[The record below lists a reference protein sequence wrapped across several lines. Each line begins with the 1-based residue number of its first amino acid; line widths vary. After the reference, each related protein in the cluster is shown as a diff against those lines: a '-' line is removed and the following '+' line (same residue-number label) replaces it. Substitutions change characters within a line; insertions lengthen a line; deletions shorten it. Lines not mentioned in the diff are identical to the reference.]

1 MTARLRTP
9 FVEGEPLVCPAAYAR
24 TGWWAMHARR
34 HVRSLTIA
42 TAACGILLAACTTS
56 SSPGS
61 NGSEAR
67 VKGGTATVALAPGDQ
82 FNFILPLLSYEYAT
96 GANIEYSEY
105 LMWRPLYWFGAPG
118 KVGLNTAY
126 SLADPAT
133 VTTSGGK
140 TTATVVLK
148 PYRWSDGKPVTS
160 RDVEFWFN
168 LLKAD
173 KANWWGYVAGEFP
186 DNVSSFKVLSASKFA
201 ITFTG
206 SYGSAWLYN
215 ELGQL
220 IPIPQQTWDKESA
233 SGPVGNYDLT
243 TAGARKVYAFLATQ
257 NKDLSTYATNP
268 LWQVV
273 DGPWKLT
280 SYVASTGDAT
290 YVRNTA
296 YSGPAT
302 GSIHTLRVL
311 SFTSDDAE
319 FNSLLSAGGISYGYL
334 PFNDAAEVGRVTSG
348 GYNVAAWPA
357 WGITYIN
364 INYASPQVGAIF
376 KQLYIREAMQHLIN
390 QPGYISAFLH
400 GYGNPTYGPVPLA
413 PSSQFL
419 SSTQKANPYPYD
431 PSAATA
437 LLRAHGW
444 KVVPGGTD
452 TCIRPGTAATDCGAG
467 ITSGEKLA
475 LGFEY
480 STGVQAVNEEVAALQ
495 SAFSQAGI
503 QLALRGAPFSTV
515 VADDVPCTKSSCW
528 QLNYYGQG
536 WYFDPGY
543 NDPDG
548 SVLFDSTGVDNG
560 GLYDSPAA
568 NALISKLPS
577 GGYPALYAY
586 QDYLAKQL
594 PMLWMPQLDEQISAV
609 NDKLKGVYPQDPL
622 GNIYPEN
629 WYYVK

>member
-1 MTARLRTP
+1 MQAK
-9 FVEGEPLVCPAAYAR
+9 GYAR
-24 TGWWAMHARR
+24 
-34 HVRSLTIA
+34 SLVVGM
-42 TAACGILLAACTTS
+42 AACGLVLAACSANS
-56 SSPGS
+56 SSAPSATGP
-61 NGSEAR
+61 R
-67 VKGGTATVALAPGDQ
+67 IKGGTATVALSPGDQ
-82 FNFILPLLSYEYAT
+82 FNFILPLLSYEYST

-118 KVGLNTAY
+118 KVGLNTQE
-126 SLADPAT
+126 SLADPAS

-140 TTATVVLK
+140 TTATITLK

-160 RDVEFWFN
+160 RDVQFWFN

-173 KANWWGYVAGEFP
+173 KLNWWGYVAGEFP
-186 DNVSSFKVLSASKFA
+186 DNVSSFKIISPSKFSL
-201 ITFTG
+201 TFTG
-206 SYGSAWLYN
+206 SYGSTWLYN

-220 IPIPQQTWDKESA
+220 IPIPQQAWDKESA
-233 SGPVGNYDLT
+233 SGAVGNYDLT
-243 TAGARKVYAFLATQ
+243 PAGAKKVYAFLAAQ

-280 SYVASTGDAT
+280 SFVASTGDAT
-290 YVRNTA
+290 YVRNATF
-296 YSGPAT
+296 SGPAT

-319 FNSLLSAGGISYGYL
+319 FDSLLSAGGISYGYL
-334 PFNDAAEVGRVTSG
+334 PFNDAAEVGRVTSD
-348 GYNVAAWPA
+348 GYTVAAWPT
-357 WGITYIN
+357 WGITYISMN
-364 INYASPQVGAIF
+364 FASPPVGAIF
-376 KQLYIREAMQHLIN
+376 KQLYVRQAMQQLIN

-400 GYGNPTYGPVPLA
+400 GYGNPTYGPVPLV

-419 SSTQKANPYPYD
+419 SSTQKVNPYPYD
-431 PSAATA
+431 PKAATA

-444 KVVPGGTD
+444 QIVPNGAD
-452 TCIRPGTAATDCGAG
+452 VCMRPGTGPSDCGAG
-467 ITSGEKLA
+467 ITSGEKLS
-475 LGFEY
+475 LSFQY
-480 STGVQAVNEEVAALQ
+480 STGVQAVTEEVAALQ

-503 QLALRGAPFSTV
+503 QLSLQGAPFSTV

-560 GLYDSPAA
+560 GLYDNPLA
-568 NALISKLPS
+568 NSLITKLPS
-577 GGYPALYAY
+577 GGDPALYTY

-594 PMLWMPQLDEQISAV
+594 PMLWMPQLDGQISAV
-609 NDKLKGVYPQDPL
+609 NSKLKGVYPQDPL

>member
-1 MTARLRTP
+1 MQAK
-9 FVEGEPLVCPAAYAR
+9 GYAR
-24 TGWWAMHARR
+24 
-34 HVRSLTIA
+34 SLVFAIVA
-42 TAACGILLAACTTS
+42 LCGVLLAACTS
-56 SSPGS
+56 SGS
-61 NGSEAR
+61 APNVTGGR

-118 KVGLNTAY
+118 KVGLNTRY

-133 VTTSGGK
+133 ITTAAGK
-140 TTATVVLK
+140 TTATIQLK

-160 RDVEFWFN
+160 RDVQFWFN

-186 DNVSSFKVLSASKFA
+186 DNVSSFKILSSSRFS

-206 SYGSAWLYN
+206 TYSAAWLYN

-220 IPIPQQTWDKESA
+220 IPIPQHAWDKTSA
-233 SGPVGNYDLT
+233 SGKVGNYDLT
-243 TAGARKVYAFLATQ
+243 TAGAKAVYAFLAAQ
-257 NKDLSTYATNP
+257 NKVLSTYATNP

-273 DGPWKLT
+273 DGPWRLT
-280 SYVASTGDAT
+280 SYAASTGDAT

-311 SFTSDDAE
+311 SYTSDDAE
-319 FNSLLSAGGISYGYL
+319 FNSLLAAGGISYGYL
-334 PFNDAAEVGRVTSG
+334 PFNDAPEVGRVTSD
-348 GYNVAAWPA
+348 GYDVAAWPA

-364 INYASPQVGAIF
+364 LNYASPQVGGIL
-376 KQLYIREAMQHLIN
+376 KQLYVRQAMQHLID
-390 QPGYISAFLH
+390 QPAYINAFLH
-400 GYGNPTYGPVPLA
+400 GYGNPTYGPVPLV
-413 PSSQFL
+413 PSSQFV
-419 SSTQKANPYPYD
+419 SSTQKLNPYQFE
-431 PSAATA
+431 PSAAAA

-444 KVVPGGTD
+444 KIVPHGAD
-452 TCIRPGTAATDCGAG
+452 VCVRPGKTATECGAG
-467 ITSGEKLA
+467 IARGQKLA
-475 LGFEY
+475 LSFEY
-480 STGVQAVNEEVAALQ
+480 STGVQAVTEEVAALQ
-495 SAFSQAGI
+495 SQFSQAGI

-536 WYFDPGY
+536 WFFDPGY

-548 SVLFDSTGVDNG
+548 SVLFESTGVDNG
-560 GLYDSPAA
+560 GLYSNPTA
-568 NALISKLPS
+568 NALIHKLPS
-577 GGYPALYAY
+577 GGYPALYTY
-586 QDYLAKQL
+586 QDYLSKQL
-594 PMLWMPQLDEQISAV
+594 PVLWMPQLDQQISAV